1 MMQTAFKILTMT
13 PEKTPTM
20 LLMGAKDE
28 TQAKELGHRTMA
40 AMCARLECG
49 SGLKNFR
56 ILFPFDAA

>member
-13 PEKTPTM
+13 PEKKTPTM
-20 LLMGAKDE
+20 LLMGEDE
-28 TQAKELGHRTMA
+28 TQAKESGHRTMA
-40 AMCARLECG
+40 AMCAGLECG